1 MLVIKSIS
9 VLNQFVLSC
18 HIFFVTLISYL
29 RLEEKMDKNSSIY
42 TDIAKR
48 TNGDVYIGVVGPVR
62 CGKSTFIQK
71 FIQNFVLDN
80 ITNKHDRARANDELP
95 QASAGS
101 MVMTTKPQFVPN
113 EAVKIKINNTTM
125 SVRLIDSVGFMVDGA
140 TGAYDN
146 DKPRL
151 VKTPWSDEAIPFV
164 QAAVIGTEKVINEH
178 STIAV
183 AVTTD
188 GSFGEIPR
196 ENFVEAERRT
206 IKQLQSTGKPF
217 VLVLNTVNPEDEKV
231 IELKNKLQNE
241 YNIPVLPMNVNE
253 LKKENV
259 DSIMT
264 EILKEFPLEVVNIR
278 IPKWLKPLPIENPT
292 IKEILDTVSS
302 AIGEAGRI
310 GEYDTNKILF
320 EDSQCFE
327 PILNSNIE
335 MGSGAVTFEIM
346 PKEGLFYRVLSE
358 QCGTEIKDDY
368 ELINS
373 LKDLTLAKRKYDKL
387 SKALEQVNE
396 TGYGIVMPSID
407 EMELKEPEI
416 VRQGGRCGVKL
427 KAEAPSLHIMKVNVE
442 TEVSPIMGGYE
453 QSEELVKFLLKE
465 FENNPQGIWQT
476 NMFGKSLESLVNEGL
491 NTKLTSMPENLQ
503 NKLRRTLTRIVNEG
517 KGGILCILL

>member
-1 MLVIKSIS
+1 
-9 VLNQFVLSC
+9 
-18 HIFFVTLISYL
+18 
-29 RLEEKMDKNSSIY
+29 MDKNTSIY

-62 CGKSTFIQK
+62 CGKSSFIQN
-71 FIQNFVLDN
+71 FIKNFVLDN
-80 ITNKHDRARANDELP
+80 ITNKHDRERAKDELP
-95 QASAGS
+95 QSSDGN

-113 EAVKIKINNTTM
+113 EAVKVKIGNTTM

-140 TGAYDN
+140 VGAMDN

-151 VKTPWSDEAIPFV
+151 VKTPWSDEEIPFV
-164 QAAVIGTEKVINEH
+164 QAAVIGTEKVISEH

-188 GSFGEIPR
+188 GSFGDIPR
-196 ENFVEAERRT
+196 KNFVEAERRT
-206 IKQLQSTGKPF
+206 IQQLHETSKPF
-217 VLVLNTVNPEDEKV
+217 VLVLNTATPNEEKV
-231 IELKNKLQNE
+231 QTLAKQLRAE
-241 YNIPVLPMNVNE
+241 YDCPVLPMNVNE

-264 EILKEFPLEVVNIR
+264 EILKEFPIEVINIKMPR
-278 IPKWLKPLPIENPT
+278 WLKPLPAENPT
-292 IKEILDTVSS
+292 IREILDNVDR
-302 AIGEAGRI
+302 AVGNVEKI
-310 GEYDTNKILF
+310 GEYDSSKILF
-320 EDSQCFE
+320 EESDSFE

-335 MGSGAVTFEIM
+335 LGSGAITFEVV

-358 QCGTEIKDDY
+358 QCGAEIHDDF
-368 ELINS
+368 ELVNC
-373 LKDLTLAKRKYDKL
+373 LKDLTIAKKNYDKIR
-387 SKALEQVNE
+387 SALQQVDD
-396 TGYGIVMPSID
+396 TGYGIVIPNID

-427 KAEAPSLHIMKVNVE
+427 KAQAPSLHIMKVNVE

-453 QSEELVKFLLKE
+453 QSEDLAKYLLQE

-476 NMFGKSLESLVNEGL
+476 NMFGKSLESLVNEGI
-491 NTKLTSMPENLQ
+491 NNKLTSMPVNLQ
-503 NKLRRTLTRIVNEG
+503 NKLRKTLGRIVNEG